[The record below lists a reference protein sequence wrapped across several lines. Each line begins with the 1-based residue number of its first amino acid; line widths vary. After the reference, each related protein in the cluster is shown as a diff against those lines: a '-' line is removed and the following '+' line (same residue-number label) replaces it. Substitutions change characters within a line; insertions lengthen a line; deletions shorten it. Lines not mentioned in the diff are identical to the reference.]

1 MSGEKVVKV
10 GILKLGCIGAA
21 PLLDYIFDERADRE
35 DIEVHA
41 FSSGAKMDEDSGL
54 SALKYFLEYMPQLA
68 IVISPNAAMPGP
80 TKMRE
85 ELKKAGIPTITISD
99 APSKK
104 AFYEKNEK
112 GKSVPVQLDGQGFI
126 ILNADSMIGAR
137 REFLDPTEMI
147 LFNADMLK
155 VLAATGYV
163 RFIQTTIDHIIKSI
177 ADGKTPELPA
187 VTIDSETAIEAAH
200 FSNPYAKAKAI
211 AAAEMAEH
219 VANLT
224 TTGCFKVQDA
234 PKYIP
239 LVAAAHEMLR
249 KAAQLAD
256 EARELEKGDD
266 SLYRTPHAADGTVL
280 HKDKLGE
287 KPSK

>member
-1 MSGEKVVKV
+1 MTGDKVVKV

-35 DIEVHA
+35 DIEVRA
-41 FSSGAKMDEDSGL
+41 FSSGAKMDEESG
-54 SALKYFLEYMPQLA
+54 SVALKYFLEYHPQMA
-68 IVISPNAAMPGP
+68 IVISPNASLPGP

-85 ELKKAGIPTITISD
+85 ELQKQGIPTITISD

-112 GKSVPVQLDGQGFI
+112 GKSVPIQLEGQGFI

-163 RFIQTTIDHIIKSI
+163 RFIQLTLDKIVEAI
-177 ADGKTPELPA
+177 AEGKEPELPA
-187 VTIDSETAIEAAH
+187 VSVDSETAVEAAN
-200 FSNPYAKAKAI
+200 FSNPYARAKAI

-224 TTGCFKVQDA
+224 TTGCFKVHEA
-234 PKYIP
+234 EKYIP
-239 LVAAAHEMLR
+239 LVASAHEMLR
-249 KAAQLAD
+249 TAALLAD
-256 EARELEKGDD
+256 EAREIEKAQD

-280 HKDKLGE
+280 KKDKLGD
-287 KPSK
+287 KPKK

>member
-1 MSGEKVVKV
+1 MSGDKVVKV

-35 DIEVHA
+35 DIEVRG
-41 FSSGAKMDEDSGL
+41 FSSGAKMDEDSG
-54 SALKYFLEYMPQLA
+54 SAALKYLLDYKPQLA
-68 IVISPNAAMPGP
+68 IVISPNAALPGP
-80 TKMRE
+80 SKMRE
-85 ELKKAGIPTITISD
+85 ELQKAGIPTITISD

-112 GKSVPVQLDGQGFI
+112 GKSVPAPPEGQGFI

-147 LFNADMLK
+147 LFNSDMLK

-163 RFIQTTIDHIIKSI
+163 RFIQTTIDDII
-177 ADGKTPELPA
+177 ADIAAGKAPDLPA
-187 VTIDSETAIEAAH
+187 VTVDSETAVDAAT
-200 FSNPYAKAKAI
+200 FSNPYAHAKAI

-224 TTGCFKVQDA
+224 TAGCFKVQEA
-234 PKYIP
+234 SKYIP

-249 KAAQLAD
+249 TAALLAD
-256 EARELEKGDD
+256 EARELEKGEDT
-266 SLYRTPHAADGTVL
+266 LYRTPHAADGTVL
-280 HKDKLGE
+280 KKEKLGE
-287 KPSK
+287 KPKK